1 MVTILDKTSGPAGAK
16 QSDVDL
22 SVPPK
27 ARPVLDRITVN
38 GVAIAEADILAETQ
52 NHPAETPGEALLQA
66 ARALVVRSLL
76 LQEAHRLGLDGSPSE
91 DDDGRFP
98 TPEDA
103 AIQALIEREVDVP
116 TATEDEC
123 RRYFNFHPERFRSD
137 TIHEARHI
145 LMAAP
150 ANDPDARKKAKLVA
164 EELIVRLTDQ
174 PDDFEAL
181 ARKYSDCPSWEV
193 GGSLGQLIPGSTVPE
208 FERALERL
216 EEGALSPNPVESRFG
231 LHVVRLDRSVAGTQL
246 PFDLVRDRIA
256 AWLDA
261 SAWSKAVSQY
271 VAVLAGRA
279 RIEGIDLQAADGP
292 LLQ

>member
-1 MVTILDKTSGPAGAK
+1 MVTILDKTSDPASTH
-16 QSDVDL
+16 QIDVDL

-27 ARPVLDRITVN
+27 ARPVLDRISVN

-52 NHPAETPGEALLQA
+52 NHPAATPGEALLEA

-76 LQEAHRLGLDGSPSE
+76 LQEAHRLGLDGSLAE
-91 DDDGRFP
+91 DDDGRFL

-103 AIQALIEREVDVP
+103 AIQALIEREVAVP

-123 RRYFNFHPERFRSD
+123 RRYFNLHPERFRSD
-137 TIHEARHI
+137 AIQEARHI
-145 LMAAP
+145 LLAAP
-150 ANDPDARKKAKLVA
+150 ANDPDARKKARLLA
-164 EELIVRLTDQ
+164 EELIARLTDK
-174 PDDFEAL
+174 PDAFEAL

-193 GGSLGQLIPGSTVPE
+193 GGSLGQLIHGSTVPE
-208 FERALERL
+208 FERAVDRL

-231 LHVVRLDRSVAGTQL
+231 LHVVRLDRSVAGTPL

-271 VAVLAGRA
+271 VAVLAGQA